1 VAGVGSVPAAW
12 GLAQGRALA
21 RAWVR
26 ALGRP
31 PLGAGAGRVK
41 PGSGARAG
49 QTRIGRAGGSNPKRE
64 MRRAKKKRPGANK
77 TTVATV
83 LADIDLTPP
92 FDLNLGLN
100 LGLNHTKN
108 LRFKP
113 RFKPGFFCGGFKPR
127 FKPRVGVRCKKTR

>member
-1 VAGVGSVPAAW
+1 
-12 GLAQGRALA
+12 
-21 RAWVR
+21 
-26 ALGRP
+26 
-31 PLGAGAGRVK
+31 
-41 PGSGARAG
+41 
-49 QTRIGRAGGSNPKRE
+49 

-77 TTVATV
+77 TTVAAV

-113 RFKPGFFCGGFKPR
+113 RFKPGFFCGGFKP
-127 FKPRVGVRCKKTR
+127 G

>member
-1 VAGVGSVPAAW
+1 MAGVGSVPAAW
-12 GLAQGRALA
+12 AGPGYGLLRGHGSAL
-21 RAWVR
+21 
-26 ALGRP
+26 
-31 PLGAGAGRVK
+31 
-41 PGSGARAG
+41 SGAHRPA
-49 QTRIGRAGGSNPKRE
+49 RGRGGSNPDQAHGRVQPGSGE
-64 MRRAKKKRPGANK
+64 RAGQIQNGRCAAPKKRPGANK
-77 TTVATV
+77 TAVATV

-127 FKPRVGVRCKKTR
+127 FKPRVGVRCMQ